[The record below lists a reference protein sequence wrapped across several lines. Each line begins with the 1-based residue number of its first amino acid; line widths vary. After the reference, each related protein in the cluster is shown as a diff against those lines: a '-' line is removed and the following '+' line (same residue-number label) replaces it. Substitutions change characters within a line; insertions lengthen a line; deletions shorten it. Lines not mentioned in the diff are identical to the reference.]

1 MTEKESKALEVQSKK
16 ELETTEEKTAPARYY
31 VPYTDILE
39 TDDALTVTME
49 MPGVEKDNVN
59 ITVEQDVLQVEG
71 RLDFS
76 SYKDLEPLYSEYNV
90 GHYSRKFSLSS
101 KIDQDKISA
110 DMNDGVLCIH
120 LAKAEETKPQKIK
133 IN

>member
-1 MTEKESKALEVQSKK
+1 M
-16 ELETTEEKTAPARYY
+16 
-31 VPYTDILE
+31 
-39 TDDALTVTME
+39 
-49 MPGVEKDNVN
+49 
-59 ITVEQDVLQVEG
+59 EG

-76 SYKDLEPLYSEYNV
+76 NYKDLEPLYSEYNV

-120 LAKAEETKPQKIK
+120 LAKAEEAKPQKIK